1 MDEQSERAK
10 LDEQVKKIFYEELEK
25 SGIRYDFAQV
35 RVSDT
40 RTVGVQGD
48 ERTYGYVAEIEI
60 YKGDKFVWQPEFLAR
75 LSNSITNNVRG
86 VNRVD
91 YVIGKKD

>member
-1 MDEQSERAK
+1 MDEQSERAR

-48 ERTYGYVAEIEI
+48 GRT
-60 YKGDKFVWQPEFLAR
+60 
-75 LSNSITNNVRG
+75 
-86 VNRVD
+86 
-91 YVIGKKD
+91 